1 MESRLMHPRVARN
14 AAKMGFF
21 PTDGGTLSGISR
33 LLAHSDEAVTFLDPC
48 CGNGDALMALADRQR
63 YPFARRYGIELD
75 EQRANTARTQLDV
88 LLHGDALASHVTP
101 QSVDVLFLNPPYA
114 DELRDQE
121 SRDRA
126 GRLEDRFLSR
136 FFPALCN
143 GGILIYIVPKAR
155 FHRHCQR
162 WLLTRFTDVRV
173 HEAAT
178 DQFRQLVITGRKA
191 GGIQAIDNAVLK
203 QFAAWQDGE
212 APWPQLPATTV
223 ACYTPAA
230 NDRELRMHSVDL
242 DAEGV
247 AALIREEHGLWRDF
261 RKHFCRDDEH
271 ADIRPLHDLTDW
283 HTSLLI
289 ASGVVSGLVDNGERT
304 LLVRG
309 RTVKNKIVKIKTDEE
324 GEAVSEEHR
333 DSFDTVIKAI
343 DLTADAPSYGQV
355 FIIR

>member
-21 PTDGGTLSGISR
+21 PTDSDTLSGISR
-33 LLAHSDEAVTFLDPC
+33 LLEPSDAALKFLDPC
-48 CGNGDALMALADRQR
+48 CGNGDALMALADCRR

-75 EQRANTARTQLDV
+75 EGRAATARAQLDV
-88 LLHGDALASHVTP
+88 LLYGDALASHVTP

-121 SRDRA
+121 SRSRA
-126 GRLEDRFLSR
+126 SRFEDRFLSQ

-143 GGILIYIVPKAR
+143 GGILIYIVPKTQ

-162 WLLTRFTDVRV
+162 WLLTRFADVRV
-173 HEAAT
+173 YEAAT
-178 DQFRQLVITGRKA
+178 DQFRQLVLIGRKT
-191 GGIQAIDNAVLK
+191 GGVNAIDGSMLE
-203 QFAAWQDGE
+203 QFAAWQNGE
-212 APWPQLPATTV
+212 IPWPQLPVTV
-223 ACYTPAA
+223 MAYYTPGG
-230 NDRELRMHSVDL
+230 NDKELRMRSVDM
-242 DAEGV
+242 DAAGV
-247 AALIREEHGLWRDF
+247 AALIREERGLWRDF
-261 RKHFCRDDEH
+261 RKYFCRDDEH

-289 ASGVVSGLVDNGERT
+289 ASGVVSGLVDNGEQT

-309 RTVKNKIVKIKTDEE
+309 RTVKNKIVKLKTDEE
-324 GEAVSEEHR
+324 GEIVAEEHR

-343 DLTADAPSYGQV
+343 DLTAGAPSYGKV